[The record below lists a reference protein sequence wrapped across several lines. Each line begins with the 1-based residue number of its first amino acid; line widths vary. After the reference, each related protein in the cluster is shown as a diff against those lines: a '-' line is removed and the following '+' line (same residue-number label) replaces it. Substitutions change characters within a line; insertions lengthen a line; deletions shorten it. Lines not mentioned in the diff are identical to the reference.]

1 MLLHIVTLTQTNTCL
16 EHISKYVTVDRA
28 TTFNVFVPTIC
39 PTIYFV
45 LCRPCRWDIA
55 DGMEDW
61 VSTTVPIYLSIEFE
75 FQSKVIMEWGKRRWM
90 TGVGG
95 VGGSHVWCM
104 ALLECC
110 VAILPSTVEGRVT
123 KTPKG
128 SIPYQMF
135 SLQKSYI
142 PVNWFL
148 IIRVNSQSICMTTC
162 LPFTYLI
169 KLQLLPHANGSAFR
183 RHRYNTHPLAHHI
196 PDVHIVARAP
206 NGHLIVRSLAC
217 SLHAPK
223 MSDNEEENFTW
234 ICGNENITHR
244 RHIGDGGFAEVHEVM
259 WYCQVWLTMQ
269 MMDDLTGK
277 VHTSTCRRY

>member
-1 MLLHIVTLTQTNTCL
+1 MDDGSWWSRRVPCLMYGVIRMLYSDLTSYWRGKGDQDAERFHSIL
-16 EHISKYVTVDRA
+16 
-28 TTFNVFVPTIC
+28 NVFP
-39 PTIYFV
+39 P
-45 LCRPCRWDIA
+45 
-55 DGMEDW
+55 
-61 VSTTVPIYLSIEFE
+61 
-75 FQSKVIMEWGKRRWM
+75 
-90 TGVGG
+90 
-95 VGGSHVWCM
+95 
-104 ALLECC
+104 
-110 VAILPSTVEGRVT
+110 
-123 KTPKG
+123 
-128 SIPYQMF
+128 
-135 SLQKSYI
+135 KSYI